1 MSEMTLRIVL
11 APAASM
17 RADSA
22 WMTTW
27 AAHLAPLGRVATLD
41 WPRGFAI
48 PPLVAALSAAV
59 PAGDEPLV
67 IVGKSMGSRIGC
79 IAAESMGASA
89 VVAFG
94 FPLVP
99 PSGRVAEREA
109 VLRAARVPMLFVTGD
124 RDALCPLPHLERIR
138 AEMSV
143 PTWVHVV
150 PGADHAMRRRV
161 GADAACLAAI
171 RAFLG

>member
-1 MSEMTLRIVL
+1 MG
-11 APAASM
+11 
-17 RADSA
+17 
-22 WMTTW
+22 TW
-27 AAHLAPLGRVATLD
+27 AAHLAPLGSVSTLD

-59 PAGDEPLV
+59 PAGDAPLV
-67 IVGKSMGSRIGC
+67 IAGKSMGARIGC
-79 IAAESMGASA
+79 LAAESVGAAA

-99 PSGRVAEREA
+99 PSGRTAEREA
-109 VLRAARVPMLFVTGD
+109 VLRAARVAMLFVTGD

-143 PTWVHVV
+143 PTSLHVV
-150 PGADHAMRRRV
+150 PGADHAMRPRA

-171 RAFLG
+171 QAFLATVV